1 MCMERSTRWQTC
13 GANLTCAASLLHP
26 PPILSYPCT
35 IHSTTRGVILAD
47 LRVHV
52 IFSTFTCART
62 YGTFMS
68 TWDITSGRNG
78 YREATHR
85 AGLRSRHQGGWLK
98 DPLGMVPRDA
108 GGEGERC
115 WFLRPILPSYV
126 PYACA
131 LRILS
136 RRMRV
141 HTVFISL
148 PLSTGRGDVLH
159 VC

>member
-1 MCMERSTRWQTC
+1 MERSTRWQMC
-13 GANLTCAASLLHP
+13 GANLISAASLLHP

-47 LRVHV
+47 LRMHV

-68 TWDITSGRNG
+68 TWLITSGRNG

-108 GGEGERC
+108 GGVRGRAVLVPEAYTA
-115 WFLRPILPSYV
+115 IL
-126 PYACA
+126 CA
-131 LRILS
+131 VCMCIAHFVSAHARS
-136 RRMRV
+136 
-141 HTVFISL
+141 HSFH
-148 PLSTGRGDVLH
+148 LSTALYRPR
-159 VC
+159 